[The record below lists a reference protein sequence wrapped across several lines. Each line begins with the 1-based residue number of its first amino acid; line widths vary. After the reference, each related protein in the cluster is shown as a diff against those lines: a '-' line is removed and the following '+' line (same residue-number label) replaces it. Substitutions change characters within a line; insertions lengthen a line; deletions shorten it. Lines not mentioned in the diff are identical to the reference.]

1 MDIKTQLIIFLISF
15 LYGFILANLAYL
27 NYKFL
32 QNKSNFFKFLVNLVF
47 TLDIVFVYLVILY
60 KINYGI
66 FHVYFLIVLSIG
78 FLIGYKCIKYVKKGL
93 AYCKIKF
100 KMIK

>member
-60 KINYGI
+60 KINGGYFHIYFIVTVVFGYIISFVFYKKFFSKINVKHI
-66 FHVYFLIVLSIG
+66 FIH
-78 FLIGYKCIKYVKKGL
+78 
-93 AYCKIKF
+93 
-100 KMIK
+100 